1 MLVQSVWGYAA
12 LRSPW
17 LQSLLVINMGAA
29 RWVCFSLV
37 VALAFGSGGAVA
49 EVYRW
54 KDSSGKVHFGDR
66 PNSTDPK
73 VVKAVVV
80 PRPNLAEGFK
90 GAPPTTAGGQ
100 TKAVSGQETNA
111 PADPLAT
118 AGAPKPKPTPKRG
131 LAAQSK
137 DSCQAKVAAYLAST
151 ECFGACGSTNG
162 SLGRNNAGC
171 EHCVEQ
177 PTPNC

>member
-1 MLVQSVWGYAA
+1 
-12 LRSPW
+12 
-17 LQSLLVINMGAA
+17 MGAA
-29 RWVCFSLV
+29 RWVCFSFV
-37 VALAFGSGGAVA
+37 VAMVFGTGGALA

-66 PNSTDPK
+66 PDSTDPK
-73 VVKAVVV
+73 VVKEVVV

-90 GAPPTTAGGQ
+90 GAPPTTTDGP
-100 TKAVSGQETNA
+100 TKAVSREETPA
-111 PADPLAT
+111 PSDPLAT
-118 AGAPKPKPTPKRG
+118 AEAPKPKPVPKRG

-137 DSCQAKVAAYLAST
+137 DSCQAKVAAYVASR

-162 SLGRNNAGC
+162 RFGTRNNAGC

-177 PTPNC
+177 PRPNC

>member
-1 MLVQSVWGYAA
+1 
-12 LRSPW
+12 
-17 LQSLLVINMGAA
+17 MGAA
-29 RWVCFSLV
+29 RWVCFSFV
-37 VALAFGSGGAVA
+37 VAMAFGTGGALA

-66 PNSTDPK
+66 PDSTDPK
-73 VVKAVVV
+73 VVKEVVV

-90 GAPPTTAGGQ
+90 GAPPTTADGPP
-100 TKAVSGQETNA
+100 KAVSRDEIA
-111 PADPLAT
+111 VPADPLAT
-118 AGAPKPKPTPKRG
+118 ADAPKPKPAPKRG

-137 DSCQAKVAAYLAST
+137 DSCQAKVAAFVASR

-162 SLGRNNAGC
+162 RFGTRNNAGC

-177 PTPNC
+177 PRPNC